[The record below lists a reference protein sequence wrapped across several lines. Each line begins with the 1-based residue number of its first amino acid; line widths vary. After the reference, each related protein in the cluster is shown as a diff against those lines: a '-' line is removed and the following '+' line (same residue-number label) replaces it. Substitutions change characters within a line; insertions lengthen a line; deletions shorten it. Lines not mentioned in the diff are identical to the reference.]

1 MTVAVILTRKGHD
14 IVTAKPDATLGSVCE
29 MLETKGIGAVVISHG
44 GERVDGIF
52 SERDF
57 VRAVARQGAAA
68 LERPVSDY
76 MTKKVVT
83 CGLDDSI
90 AELMKRMTE
99 GKFRHLPVV
108 EDGGRLVGIVSIG
121 DVVKHRIAEAE
132 AEAMAMR
139 EYITA

>member
-1 MTVAVILTRKGHD
+1 MTVAVILTRKGRD
-14 IVTAKPDATLGSVCE
+14 VVTTSPDSRLSQVCE
-29 MLETKGIGAVVISHG
+29 LLETKGIGAVVVSHG

-57 VRAVARQGAAA
+57 VRALARQGAAA
-68 LERPVSDY
+68 LERPVKDF
-76 MTKKVVT
+76 MTKSVVS
-83 CGLDDSI
+83 CDPDDTVV
-90 AELMKRMTE
+90 EVMRRMTT

-108 EDGGRLVGIVSIG
+108 EDGRLTGIVSIG

-132 AEAMAMR
+132 AEATAMR